1 MIKVKEE
8 YRGKDGKIDMCQAL
22 KELIEDGRIEGRAE
36 GRTEGI
42 RSVVIRMIQKGKDD
56 EEIMELTGCS
66 MEMLW
71 ETRQNLQK

>member
-1 MIKVKEE
+1 MIKVKDE

-22 KELIEDGRIEGRAE
+22 KELIEDGRVEGRAE
-36 GRTEGI
+36 GV

-71 ETRQNLQK
+71 ETKQSIKK

>member
-1 MIKVKEE
+1 MIKVKDE

-22 KELIEDGRIEGRAE
+22 KELIEDGRIE